1 MSKVRLDDLVT
12 RTHIGR
18 RLHLSRAKVGAA
30 ISGEAFPPPIG
41 RMGASPIWR
50 WSEVR
55 GWAEDARGTP
65 NGPSDEA
72 MHVAGIRDHFREA
85 GFRLKI
91 TQLADGQWQAVRV
104 VIGGPSAKGQA
115 FRGLTRI
122 EAAESAL
129 EWLSTH
135 H

>member
-1 MSKVRLDDLVT
+1 MSQNGLDDLVT

-18 RLHLSRAKVGAA
+18 RLHLSRAKVGVA
-30 ISGEAFPPPIG
+30 IDAEGFPAPVG

-50 WSEVR
+50 WTDVR

-65 NGPSDEA
+65 HGPSDEA

-91 TQLADGQWQAVRV
+91 TALPDGQWQALRV

-115 FRGLTRI
+115 FRGQTRI
-122 EAAESAL
+122 QAAESAL
-129 EWLSTH
+129 EWLSSH